1 MSNIFSVEVGGRT
14 LSFEVGKVA
23 QQANGAVL
31 VRYGGTVVLVTAVMS
46 ERPREGADFLPLT
59 CDYLE
64 MAYAAGRIP
73 GGFFRREIGRPSEK
87 ETLTSRLID
96 RPLRPLF
103 PKGLTNEIQIIATVL
118 SGDLETDSDIP
129 ALNGAAAAL
138 EISDIPFQGPVAAV
152 RVGKVDG
159 RLIINPT
166 NTQLKESRLNLI
178 VAGAPQG
185 LVMVE
190 GGARMASEEEVLEAL
205 FFAQEELRPILELI
219 SRMREEAGR
228 EKQPAPTPPDYG
240 DLPERVAALATDRL
254 LGALSHPA
262 KKVRHRA
269 LDQVREE
276 VLAELGDSV
285 SGREKEVIQILA
297 DLQKKLVRQMVLQEG
312 RRLDGRGLTDIR
324 PIICE
329 IDLLPRTHGSALFS
343 RGETQAL
350 AVATLGTPSDEQ
362 RIESLFGE
370 TFKSFML
377 HYNFPP
383 YSVGETRFLRGPG
396 RREIGHGALAER
408 AIAPVLPPAEEFP
421 YTIRVVSEILSSNGS
436 SSMATVCGASLALMD
451 AGVPIR
457 ASVAGVAMGLI
468 KEGEEVAILSD
479 ILGDEDA
486 LGDMDFKV
494 AGTQEGITALQMD
507 IKMTG
512 LTREIMAQALAQ
524 AREARIHILE
534 HMNRVISQPS
544 PGLKDHAPKIV
555 TITINPD
562 KIREVIGPGGKVI
575 KQIVSQTGVKIDID
589 DDGRVHIS
597 SPTQHQADEAIRII
611 RELTAEAEVGAIYTG
626 KVKKIMD
633 FGAFVEILPNTDGL
647 IHISELAHHRVKAV
661 TDVLKEGDEVRVKV
675 LEVDKQGK
683 IRLSR
688 KALLEPEGPQV
699 QPTRHPQGRRSD
711 RVSKKRSS

>member
-1 MSNIFSVEVGGRT
+1 MSTTYSIELGGRT
-14 LSFEVGKVA
+14 LSLEVGRMA
-23 QQANGAVL
+23 YQASGAVL
-31 VRYGGTVVLVTAVMS
+31 ARYGETAVLATAVMS
-46 ERPREGADFLPLT
+46 DRPREGVDFLPLT

-103 PKGLTNEIQIIATVL
+103 PKGMNHEIQIIATVL
-118 SGDLETDSDIP
+118 SSDLDTDSDMP
-129 ALNGAAAAL
+129 ALNCAAAAL

-159 RLIINPT
+159 QLLVNPT
-166 NTQLKESRLNLI
+166 NTQIKESHLNLI
-178 VAGAPQG
+178 VAGTPQG

-190 GGARMASEEEVLEAL
+190 GGARMASEEEVLEAM
-205 FFAQEELRPILELI
+205 FFAQEQIQPILNLI
-219 SRMREEAGR
+219 SRMREEIGLA
-228 EKQPAPTPPDYG
+228 KQAPPGVPDYG
-240 DLPERVAALATDRL
+240 DLPEKVAALAQERL
-254 LGALSHPA
+254 LAAVSQPE
-262 KKVRHRA
+262 KKDRRQAV
-269 LDQVREE
+269 DQVREQ
-276 VLAELGDSV
+276 VLAELGEAV
-285 SGREKEVIQILA
+285 QGREKEVLNVLG
-297 DLQKKLVRQMVLQEG
+297 DLRKKLVREKVLREE
-312 RRLDGRGLTDIR
+312 RRVDGRTFSEVR
-324 PIICE
+324 PITCQ
-329 IDLLPRTHGSALFS
+329 IDLLSRTHGSALFS

-396 RREIGHGALAER
+396 RREIGHGVLAER
-408 AIAPVLPPAEEFP
+408 AISQVLPNGEEFP

-451 AGVPIR
+451 AGVPIKG
-457 ASVAGVAMGLI
+457 AVAGVAMGLM
-468 KEGEEVAILSD
+468 KEGDEVAVLSD

-494 AGTQEGITALQMD
+494 AGTGEGITALQMD

-512 LTREIMAQALAQ
+512 LTREIMAKALTQ
-524 AREARIHILE
+524 AREARLHILGK
-534 HMNRVISQPS
+534 MNAVIAEPS
-544 PGLKDHAPKIV
+544 PDLKDHAPKIV
-555 TITINPD
+555 IININPD
-562 KIREVIGPGGKVI
+562 KIREVIGPGGK
-575 KQIVSQTGVKIDID
+575 IVKMIIATTGVKIDID
-589 DDGRVHIS
+589 DDGKVHIS
-597 SPTQHQADEAIRII
+597 SPTQHQADEAIKII
-611 RELTAEAEVGAIYTG
+611 RDLTAEAEVGAIYHG

-647 IHISELAHHRVKAV
+647 VHISELAHHRVKAV
-661 TDVLKEGDEVRVKV
+661 TDILKEGDEVTVKV
-675 LEVDKQGK
+675 LDVDRQGK

-688 KALLEPEGPQV
+688 KALLEAERPEPQDPGRGP
-699 QPTRHPQGRRSD
+699 D
-711 RVSKKRSS
+711 RVSKKRTF

>member
-1 MSNIFSVEVGGRT
+1 MLTTYEVEVGGRT
-14 LSFEVGKVA
+14 LSFEIGRMA
-23 QQANGAVL
+23 FQASGAVV
-31 VRYGGTVVLVTAVMS
+31 VRYGETAVLVTAVMS
-46 ERPREGADFLPLT
+46 DRPREGIDFLPLT

-103 PKGLTNEIQIIATVL
+103 PKGQRNEIQVIATVL
-118 SGDLETDSDIP
+118 SSDLDTDSDIP
-129 ALNGAAAAL
+129 ALNGAAAAI
-138 EISDIPFQGPVAAV
+138 EISDISFQGPVAAV

-159 RLIINPT
+159 RLIVNPT
-166 NTQLKESRLNLI
+166 NTQLKDSRLNLI

-190 GGARMASEEEVLEAL
+190 GGARMASEDEVLEAL
-205 FFAQEELRPILELI
+205 FFAQEQIQPILNLI
-219 SRMREEAGR
+219 SRMREEIGQA
-228 EKQPAPTPPDYG
+228 KQEPPPLPDYG
-240 DLPERVAALATDRL
+240 DLPQQIAGLAQERL
-254 LGALSHPA
+254 LAAVNQPQKQDRRQA
-262 KKVRHRA
+262 VDR
-269 LDQVREE
+269 VREE
-276 VLAELGDSV
+276 VLAELGESV
-285 SGREKEVIQILA
+285 EGREKDVLNLLD
-297 DLQKKLVRQMVLQEG
+297 DLKKKLVREKVLQEK
-312 RRLDGRGLTDIR
+312 RRVDGRTFTEVR
-324 PIICE
+324 PVTCE
-329 IDLLPRTHGSALFS
+329 IDLLSRTHGSALFT

-350 AVATLGTPSDEQ
+350 AVTTLGTPSDEQ

-408 AIAPVLPPAEEFP
+408 ALSQVLPDGEEFP

-436 SSMATVCGASLALMD
+436 SSMATVCGASLAMMD
-451 AGVPIR
+451 AGIPIKS
-457 ASVAGVAMGLI
+457 AVAGVAMGLM
-468 KEGEEVAILSD
+468 KEGDEVAVLSD

-494 AGTQEGITALQMD
+494 AGTGEGITALQMD
-507 IKMTG
+507 IKMPG

-524 AREARIHILE
+524 AREARLHILDK
-534 HMNRVISQPS
+534 MNAVIAEPA

-555 TITINPD
+555 VIHINPD
-562 KIREVIGPGGKVI
+562 KIREVIGPGGKIV
-575 KQIVSQTGVKIDID
+575 KQIIATTGVKIDID

-597 SPTQHQADEAIRII
+597 SPTQHQADEAIKII
-611 RELTAEAEVGAIYTG
+611 RDLTAEAEIGKVYHG

-647 IHISELAHHRVKAV
+647 LHISELAHHRVKAV
-661 TDVLKEGDEVRVKV
+661 TDMLKEGDEVTVKV
-675 LEVDKQGK
+675 LDIDRQGK

-688 KALLEPEGPQV
+688 KALLEADRPDEPH
-699 QPTRHPQGRRSD
+699 HPGRKSN
-711 RVSKKRSS
+711 RVPKKRTS

>member
-1 MSNIFSVEVGGRT
+1 VDVGGRT

-46 ERPREGADFLPLT
+46 EKPREGVDFLPLT

-103 PKGLTNEIQIIATVL
+103 PKGLTHEIQIIATVL

-205 FFAQEELRPILELI
+205 FFAQEEIRPILELI
-219 SRMREEAGR
+219 SRMREQAGR
-228 EKQPAPTPPDYG
+228 VKQPPPPPPDYG
-240 DLPERVAALATDRL
+240 DLPERVAALATDKL

-262 KKVRHRA
+262 KQVRHKA

-276 VLAELGDSV
+276 VLAQLGESLA
-285 SGREKEVIQILA
+285 GREKEVLQILA
-297 DLQKKLVRQMVLQEG
+297 DLQKKLVREKVLKE
-312 RRLDGRGLTDIR
+312 RRRIDGRGFTDIR
-324 PIICE
+324 PITCE

-457 ASVAGVAMGLI
+457 AAVAGVAMGLM

-512 LTREIMAQALAQ
+512 LTREILAQALSQ
-524 AREARIHILE
+524 AREARLHILE
-534 HMNRVISQPS
+534 HMNRVISAPS

-575 KQIVSQTGVKIDID
+575 KQIVAQTGVKIDID

-688 KALLEPEGPQV
+688 KALLEPEGPQT
-699 QPTRHPQGRRSD
+699 QPARHHPGRKSD